1 MKENLNKNNLF
12 SKKIDQKDYPSHQ
25 PLGLYDSS
33 YEHDACGVGML
44 VNINGDKSHELVDA
58 ALTVL
63 ENMKHRGAEAADV
76 TVMNGTDIMPDTEY
90 KLYLI

>member
-44 VNINGDKSHELVDA
+44 VNI
-58 ALTVL
+58 
-63 ENMKHRGAEAADV
+63 MV
-76 TVMNGTDIMPDTEY
+76 TNPTNWLMQH
-90 KLYLI
+90 

>member
-1 MKENLNKNNLF
+1 MIIKENLNKNNLF

-44 VNINGDKSHELVDA
+44 VNINGNKSHELVDA

-63 ENMKHRGAEAADV
+63 ENMKHRGAEGADNK
-76 TVMNGTDIMPDTEY
+76 TFSAKMPATQNPT
-90 KLYLI
+90 